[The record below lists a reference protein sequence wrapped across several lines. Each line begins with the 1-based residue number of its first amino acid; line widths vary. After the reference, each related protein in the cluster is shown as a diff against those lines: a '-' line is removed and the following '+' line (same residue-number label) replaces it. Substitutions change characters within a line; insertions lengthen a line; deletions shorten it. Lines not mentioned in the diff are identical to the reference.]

1 MIVLIGLCLP
11 KQVNAQNQAKK
22 EPTIPLIYKSAQNYY
37 ELSEPMVINNP
48 DQDSTIFTVVEQMPQ
63 YPSGESELLN
73 FVDKNLKYP
82 ESAIKNKIQGK
93 VVLRFVVTEKG
104 AVDKVEILRSLDPA
118 CDKECIRVIKTLPKF
133 IPGKQNG
140 VNVNVWYTIPI
151 IFKID

>member
-1 MIVLIGLCLP
+1 
-11 KQVNAQNQAKK
+11 
-22 EPTIPLIYKSAQNYY
+22 
-37 ELSEPMVINNP
+37 
-48 DQDSTIFTVVEQMPQ
+48 MPQ